1 MGVVKSVRVYDH
13 VLSNEELA
21 RNRTLDDMRF
31 YGAKV
36 SGTVEVVNSIA
47 GMAGREPDGTYV
59 ADGWTFLAG
68 TTTNSVR
75 GIDWAC
81 VGCVLQTWDA
91 ATSAWGTGTRLS
103 ATEWSSPSGTD
114 YAPRRLTWLW
124 EPVRGAR
131 AVSGY
136 TAEDYVQPAQALHL
150 DGICNAGLGAAHDSD
165 ATTWRDLS
173 GNGMDASLYVHENG
187 TGNEWREDGFYF
199 NASAAF
205 VTTASFALGTQY
217 TMQILADA
225 PTSQPN
231 YFGTFVSPGDFN
243 TGTILY
249 KKTQAGLLHQTDDTI
264 GNAWNTR
271 PGIHNLPSF
280 KYMTAV
286 RDGSRACIFTG
297 TEYPVNTT
305 NEAGYVLR
313 TGWCYGTKSV
323 VAPAK
328 RWTVGAFLTNG
339 VNPNVDYFFQG
350 KIKSVR
356 VYNRVLSEDEL
367 AWNRKVDAA
376 RFFGTLSTT
385 NVVVE
390 GKFDDYAGDAPGAY
404 EVFGSHTF
412 TASDATDSKGKLRK
426 ILGYTVQAWEGSD
439 WGEAEEHA
447 GTSYEHVVGT
457 SPAKVLLTW
466 QWQSAGTM
474 LLFR

>member
-1 MGVVKSVRVYDH
+1 
-13 VLSNEELA
+13 
-21 RNRTLDDMRF
+21 
-31 YGAKV
+31 
-36 SGTVEVVNSIA
+36 
-47 GMAGREPDGTYV
+47 
-59 ADGWTFLAG
+59 
-68 TTTNSVR
+68 
-75 GIDWAC
+75 
-81 VGCVLQTWDA
+81 
-91 ATSAWGTGTRLS
+91 
-103 ATEWSSPSGTD
+103 
-114 YAPRRLTWLW
+114 
-124 EPVRGAR
+124 
-131 AVSGY
+131 
-136 TAEDYVQPAQALHL
+136 VQPAQALHL

-187 TGNEWREDGFYF
+187 TGNEWRGDGFYF

-367 AWNRKVDAA
+367 AWNRKVDQA
-376 RFFGTLSTT
+376 RFFGALTTT
-385 NVVVE
+385 NVVLE
-390 GKFDDYAGDAPGAY
+390 ASEWNGALAAGPY
-404 EVFGSHTF
+404 EVFGAHTF
-412 TASDATDSKGKLRK
+412 VASPSSEDDHECTHVRVWTLAADGSV
-426 ILGYTVQAWEGSD
+426 LGAETIEGGSYTYVA
-439 WGEAEEHA
+439 
-447 GTSYEHVVGT
+447 GT
-457 SPAKVLLTW
+457 SPAKVRIC
-466 QWQSAGTM
+466 
-474 LLFR
+474 FRKSHPFVLIVR